1 MAFLKNAIPL
11 ARRALSSASGS
22 AQPRKVAVLG
32 AGGGIGQ
39 PLSLL
44 MKSSPLVT
52 DLSLYDVAG
61 THGVAADIS
70 HICSNAKAKGYL
82 GSDELAGALEGSDL
96 VLIPAGVPRKPGMT
110 RQDLFNI
117 NAGIVK
123 GLCEAISKHCPTA
136 AVGMISNPV
145 NSTVPI
151 AAEVFGKAGTYDPK
165 KLFGITTLD
174 IVRARTFYAEAK
186 GLNAEVDPAILKKLF
201 GITTLDIVRA
211 RIFCAQAKG
220 LNAEGEGE
228 ENVPMGASR
237 VGGKRQWAQ
246 HGWGKAP
253 MGATRVG
260 GKRQWAQHGWGKAP
274 MGATRVGG
282 KRQWAQYAWGE
293 CANGRNTGG
302 GKAPM
307 GATRVGGM
315 RRWAQHGWG
324 ECAGMCAVHD
334 PVLLSPTPLA
344 NLSNPSHPPL
354 LPSLTHLSTFPV
366 PAGDALRGAVGR
378 GEGSAHLAHSGRRHR
393 GGPLS
398 HCSILLSSPPHS
410 LLSQATPFVEL
421 SDEEREQLTKRTQDG
436 GTEVVQAKAGKGS
449 ATLSMA

>member
-11 ARRALSSASGS
+11 ARRALSSAAGS

-136 AVGMISNPV
+136 AVGMIINPVNSTVPIAAEVFAKAGTATRHTITAAVGMISNPV

-151 AAEVFGKAGTYDPK
+151 AAEVFAKAGTYDPK

-186 GLNAEVDPAILKKLF
+186 GLNAED
-201 GITTLDIVRA
+201 VR
-211 RIFCAQAKG
+211 
-220 LNAEGEGE
+220 
-228 ENVPMGASR
+228 VPV
-237 VGGKRQWAQ
+237 VGGHA
-246 HGWGKAP
+246 
-253 MGATRVG
+253 GATII
-260 GKRQWAQHGWGKAP
+260 
-274 MGATRVGG
+274 
-282 KRQWAQYAWGE
+282 
-293 CANGRNTGG
+293 
-302 GKAPM
+302 
-307 GATRVGGM
+307 
-315 RRWAQHGWG
+315 
-324 ECAGMCAVHD
+324 
-334 PVLLSPTPLA
+334 PL
-344 NLSNPSHPPL
+344 
-354 LPSLTHLSTFPV
+354 F
-366 PAGDALRGAVGR
+366 
-378 GEGSAHLAHSGRRHR
+378 
-393 GGPLS
+393 
-398 HCSILLSSPPHS
+398 
-410 LLSQATPFVEL
+410 SQATPFVEL
-421 SDEEREQLTKRTQDG
+421 SDEERDQLTKRTQDG

-449 ATLSMA
+449 ATLSMAYAAAVFADSLLKAMNGAPNVVDYAAAVFADSLLKAMNGAPNVVECTYVESKLTEARFFASKVRLGPSGAEEILPLGDLIPYEEKAIHRALPELQESIQAGVDFVKNV

>member
-186 GLNAEVDPAILKKLF
+186 GLNAED
-201 GITTLDIVRA
+201 VR
-211 RIFCAQAKG
+211 IP
-220 LNAEGEGE
+220 
-228 ENVPMGASR
+228 V
-237 VGGKRQWAQ
+237 VGGHA
-246 HGWGKAP
+246 
-253 MGATRVG
+253 GATII
-260 GKRQWAQHGWGKAP
+260 
-274 MGATRVGG
+274 
-282 KRQWAQYAWGE
+282 
-293 CANGRNTGG
+293 
-302 GKAPM
+302 
-307 GATRVGGM
+307 
-315 RRWAQHGWG
+315 
-324 ECAGMCAVHD
+324 
-334 PVLLSPTPLA
+334 PL
-344 NLSNPSHPPL
+344 
-354 LPSLTHLSTFPV
+354 F
-366 PAGDALRGAVGR
+366 
-378 GEGSAHLAHSGRRHR
+378 
-393 GGPLS
+393 
-398 HCSILLSSPPHS
+398 
-410 LLSQATPFVEL
+410 SQATPFVEL

-449 ATLSMA
+449 ATLSMAYAAAVFADSLLKAMNGAPNVVECTYVESKLTEARFFASKVRLGPSGAEEILPLGDLIPYEEKAIQRALPELQESIQAGVDFVKNA